1 MTTKA
6 KIWLMILVPIA
17 IILSV
22 YITWYLSTNKSSA
35 DISTLSNQNQS
46 ALTTTAVGITTTT
59 TATGTYQ
66 LVFEAGYNLIG
77 LPYYYSPN
85 DAKSVFQN
93 SVSKDIYALVDNSWA
108 SIFESSATITPG
120 QALWVKETAGEVIKS
135 SDIPVI
141 ANPVQTDKPF
151 TIKLKKGWNALANPF
166 PQDIKF
172 SPSIEVSEK
181 GIMTLENAIKT
192 KIISS
197 SYVASP
203 SDSKYVEIK
212 SGELLKQFQ
221 GFVIN
226 SGGENLSLVFSPPA
240 GETSATSAV
249 ATSAT
254 TSTSSASTTTTTTS
268 IE

>member
-1 MTTKA
+1 MTTKV
-6 KIWLMILVPIA
+6 KIWLMILVPMA
-17 IILSV
+17 IILSI

-35 DISTLSNQNQS
+35 NILTDPNQS
-46 ALTTTAVGITTTT
+46 VPTTTAVSLITTTT
-59 TATGTYQ
+59 TPGIFQ

-85 DAKSVFQN
+85 DGKSVFHN
-93 SVSKDIYALVDNSWA
+93 SVSKDIYALIDNSWA
-108 SIFESSATITPG
+108 SIFESSATISPG

-172 SPSIEVSEK
+172 SPLIKVAGK
-181 GIMTLENAIKT
+181 GLMTLENAIKT
-192 KIISS
+192 KIVSN
-197 SYVASP
+197 SYIASP
-203 SDSKYVEIK
+203 SDSKYIEIK

-226 SGGENLSLVFSPPA
+226 SGGENLSLVFSPPS

-249 ATSAT
+249 TTSANIT
-254 TSTSSASTTTTTTS
+254 TTRSVSTTTTS
-268 IE
+268 IK